1 MDLKSSSY
9 DIDQETGAVL
19 IHKSPV
25 LLKLNKMEKE
35 IKEINNKLDK
45 ILELLEGG
53 E

>member
-19 IHKSPV
+19 VHKPPV

-35 IKEINNKLDK
+35 IKEVNNKLDK